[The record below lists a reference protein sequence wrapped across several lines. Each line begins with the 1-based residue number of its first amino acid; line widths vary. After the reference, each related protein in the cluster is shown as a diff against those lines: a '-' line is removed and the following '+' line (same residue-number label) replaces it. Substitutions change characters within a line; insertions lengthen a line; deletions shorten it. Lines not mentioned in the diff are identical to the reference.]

1 LRSQSSEAIVS
12 KKSHALRS
20 ELTWTHYRLLMRV
33 EYLVARNYYLEEAIA
48 QNWSTRALERQINSF
63 YYQRIISSKKKKGV
77 IEEARKETGKL
88 ALSPEDFIKDP
99 YVLEFLNLPSDSSFL
114 EKDIEEAI
122 IQKLQQFML
131 EMGK

>member
-1 LRSQSSEAIVS
+1 MRSQSSEAIVS